1 MKSFECR
8 RWRPHWALHGACPE
22 YQPGAHRGSKIAGRH
37 SGAQIGRA
45 LISPSLLLQVI
56 VQSLKAAFHR
66 FLRCL
71 PREGECC
78 HHHGRLILNRG
89 REQWEH
95 NATAARR
102 PVYRRSKNLPF
113 FQQRKK
119 RKGWQPRRGERSIFR
134 ARRRELFPNEP
145 QEEMVQ
151 HF

>member
-1 MKSFECR
+1 MSLCSSNWERDAAGCQMS
-8 RWRPHWALHGACPE
+8 ACSSLLLLLAPTE
-22 YQPGAHRGSKIAGRH
+22 PDKWTILLRQTRFGVATSEPAHRGSKIAGRH

-95 NATAARR
+95 NATAAPRR
-102 PVYRRSKNLPF
+102 PLSPPL
-113 FQQRKK
+113 
-119 RKGWQPRRGERSIFR
+119 
-134 ARRRELFPNEP
+134 
-145 QEEMVQ
+145 
-151 HF
+151 